1 MTKKI
6 LDTKLPILP
15 IGAIAQ
21 SLNVH
26 QRTLRIYDKEGIL
39 SPTRTDKNRRY
50 YSLDDLEKAKLIL
63 FLTRNLAL
71 NLAGV
76 KIILALVEE
85 LKIPA
90 EESLDFVKKSQKV
103 QKLLLNCKKT
113 ILKKPQEKVER
124 KNLSLISLIQYMF
137 HRLYSYFLLKVQQ

>member
-1 MTKKI
+1 MTKKRP
-6 LDTKLPILP
+6 DADLPILP

-39 SPTRTDKNRRY
+39 SPARTDKNRRY
-50 YSLDDLEKAKLIL
+50 YTLQDLEKAKLIL

-76 KIILALVEE
+76 KIILALLDEMNVSF
-85 LKIPA
+85 
-90 EESLDFVKKSQKV
+90 EESFDFVKKIAKNAKISTKIQETNV
-103 QKLLLNCKKT
+103 KKASRKGR
-113 ILKKPQEKVER
+113 KKED
-124 KNLSLISLIQYMF
+124 
-137 HRLYSYFLLKVQQ
+137 